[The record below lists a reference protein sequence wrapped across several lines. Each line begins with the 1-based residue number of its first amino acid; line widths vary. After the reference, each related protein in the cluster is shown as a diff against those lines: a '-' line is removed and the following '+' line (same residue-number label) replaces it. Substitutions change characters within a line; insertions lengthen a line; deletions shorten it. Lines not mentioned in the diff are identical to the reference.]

1 MQEQFAQAINLLN
14 IVWKRRWQSLLIAT
28 IVSILGWTV
37 VFSLPDKYEAL
48 TRVYLNNETILTP
61 LLRGLAVDSNVTEAT
76 ASMMRRTL
84 LSRPNLEKVIK
95 ETDLNLL
102 VESDKDF
109 DHLLDGITQKIKISA
124 GGDHN
129 EIYSITYEDSD
140 PERAASV
147 VKKLLDIFI
156 DEVLVAGRRDTDI
169 TDRFLDEQIHEYENR
184 LVKAEEELKEFKRK
198 HIGVMP
204 TQGRTYFERLQMAKD
219 ELGQSELDLDE
230 AMNKKNELQRQISAV
245 ENSLQNSPSSISTAL
260 TAPIDSRIQALESK
274 LDELLLNYTEDHP
287 DVIST
292 RRVIAELRDQR
303 ETELASLKS
312 GGGKARL
319 EEHPAYSDL
328 VVELGKAQGNVAA
341 LQVRVKEY
349 RKRVNELNE
358 LIDTIPKVEAE
369 LAKLNR
375 DYEINKRNYE
385 ELVSRRESANI
396 SHSAEKNT
404 DELQFKVIEPP
415 RIPLLPVGPNRI
427 KGSAAVFL
435 VAISAGIFYAWLIS
449 QLKPTFNSVQSLR
462 EKYELP
468 VLGGVSLVATVGK
481 NNRMSSEIIYFGS
494 SFLALFIGFASVVYW
509 HLTH

>member
-1 MQEQFAQAINLLN
+1 MQEQFTQALNLLN
-14 IVWKRRWQSLLIAT
+14 IVWKRRWQSLLIAAL
-28 IVSILGWTV
+28 ISIFGWMV
-37 VFSLPDKYEAL
+37 IFSLPNKYEAL

-102 VESDKDF
+102 VETDRQF
-109 DHLLDGITQKIKISA
+109 DQLVSGLTEKITISA
-124 GGDHN
+124 GGDRA
-129 EIYSITYEDSD
+129 EIYSIVYQDSN

-147 VKKLLDIFI
+147 VKKLLEIFI
-156 DEVLVAGRRDTDI
+156 EEVLVAGRRDTDI
-169 TDRFLDEQIHEYENR
+169 TDRFLVEQIHEYEMK
-184 LVKAEEELKEFKRK
+184 LIEAEEELKEFKRK

-204 TQGRTYFERLQMAKD
+204 TQGRTYFERLQIAKD

-230 AMNKKNELQRQISAV
+230 AVNKKNELQRQINSIQ
-245 ENSLQNSPSSISTAL
+245 NSLQNSPSSISTAL
-260 TAPIDSRIQALESK
+260 TAPIDSRIQALEAK

-303 ETELASLKS
+303 EAELASLKKGS
-312 GGGKARL
+312 GKSAL
-319 EEHPAYSDL
+319 EENPVYSEL
-328 VVELGKAQGNVAA
+328 VVEFGKSQGNVAA

-349 RKRVNELNE
+349 RKRVNDLNE

-385 ELVSRRESANI
+385 ELVTRRESANI
-396 SHSAEKNT
+396 SHNAEKNT

-415 RIPLLPVGPNRI
+415 RIPLIPVGPNRI
-427 KGSAAVFL
+427 KGSAAVFI
-435 VAISAGIFYAWLIS
+435 VAISAGIFYAWLMS
-449 QLKPTFNSVQSLR
+449 QLKPTFNSVRSLR

-468 VLGGVSLVATVGK
+468 VLGGVSLVPTAGK
-481 NNRMSSEIIYFGS
+481 HKRMSSEIIYFGS
-494 SFLALFIGFASVVYW
+494 SFLALFIGFAFVVYW
-509 HLTH
+509 HLMH